1 MRVCGATNPKFHSAL
16 LPATG
21 IDFTFD
27 KSIAQGD
34 RIWNLERLFNL
45 RAGFTAADDKLPDRM
60 YEPVPGGPRAGSRA
74 ELQDHLQTYYQLR
87 GWDERGVPTREK
99 LDELGLEDTWGV
111 VA

>member
-1 MRVCGATNPKFHSAL
+1 MSSLDHSRQTLCGFAAL
-16 LPATG
+16 QTRSSTRRDL
-21 IDFTFD
+21 
-27 KSIAQGD
+27 
-34 RIWNLERLFNL
+34 
-45 RAGFTAADDKLPDRM
+45 
-60 YEPVPGGPRAGSRA
+60 PGGPRAGSRA